1 MKKFNIKNLKLK
13 RQEKNVI
20 YITIVVIII
29 VFFAKGEFKE
39 FIKNEFKNSNS
50 SDVQINEESNNTS
63 DNVTNTQNN
72 SNQNTNNTIEDTSP
86 NVSKE
91 NFVEVKVKRIVDG
104 DTIVVTL
111 NNKDEK
117 VRLIG
122 INTPESTT
130 KIETFG
136 KEASNYTKDKLTNKT
151 VYLEKD
157 ISQTDKYGRL
167 LRYVW
172 LEIPNEITEDEIKK
186 KMFNAILVLEGYA
199 QVATYPPDVKYVDY
213 FKNIQSIARD
223 SNLGL
228 WKYK

>member
-1 MKKFNIKNLKLK
+1 MKKFNISNLRLK
-13 RQEKNVI
+13 RQEKNII
-20 YITIVVIII
+20 YITIIVVII

-39 FIKNEFKNSNS
+39 FIKNEFKDSNLANIE
-50 SDVQINEESNNTS
+50 INEESNNTS
-63 DNVTNTQNN
+63 DNITNSQNN
-72 SNQNTNNTIEDTSP
+72 STQNTNNTIENTSP
-86 NVSKE
+86 SISKE

-122 INTPESTT
+122 VNTPESTT

-157 ISQTDKYGRL
+157 VSQTDKYGRL

-172 LEIPNEITEDEIKK
+172 LEIPNQITEDEIKK

-213 FKNIQSIARD
+213 LKNIQNIARD
-223 SNLGL
+223 ANLGL
-228 WKYK
+228 WQYK